1 MAEHARSSGVSWPG
15 MADWLVESLTDKPV
29 AFMLEMG
36 PHGYRTRDEFDE
48 VVCAQ
53 IVVLDDDV
61 LMLRR
66 SRAFLEQLAL
76 GSYSAE
82 GLVLDRWF
90 FDDHFADCTDGYLFT
105 RDVRLV
111 ADACVAWFRDEWGT
125 ESTDDLGCDY
135 RFPDEL
141 PRGAHAGE

>member
-1 MAEHARSSGVSWPG
+1 MAEHARSSGVSWAG
-15 MADWLVESLTDKPV
+15 MADWLAESLADKPV

-36 PHGYRTRDEFDE
+36 PNGYRTADEFDE

-53 IVVLDDDV
+53 IVVLADGV

-76 GSYSAE
+76 ADYSADR
-82 GLVLDRWF
+82 VALDRWF

-125 ESTDDLGCDY
+125 ASTADLGCDY

-141 PRGAHAGE
+141 PDRD

>member
-1 MAEHARSSGVSWPG
+1 MV
-15 MADWLVESLTDKPV
+15 DWLVESLTDQPV

-36 PHGYRTRDEFDE
+36 PSGYRNSDEDDE
-48 VVCAQ
+48 VACAQ
-53 IVVLDDDV
+53 IIVLGDGV

-66 SRAFLEQLAL
+66 SRTVLDQLTL
-76 GSYSAE
+76 VDYSVD
-82 GLVLDRWF
+82 GLSLDRWF

-125 ESTDDLGCDY
+125 RSTEDLGCDY

-141 PRGAHAGE
+141 PRH

>member
-1 MAEHARSSGVSWPG
+1 MAEHARSSGVSWAG
-15 MADWLVESLTDKPV
+15 MVDWLVESLTGQPV

-36 PHGYRTRDEFDE
+36 PNGYRSQDEFDE
-48 VVCAQ
+48 IACAQ
-53 IVVLDDDV
+53 ITMLEDGV

-66 SRAFLEQLAL
+66 SRSVLDQLILAD
-76 GSYSAE
+76 YSVDR
-82 GLVLDRWF
+82 LSLDRWF

-125 ESTDDLGCDY
+125 RSTDDLGCDY

-141 PRGAHAGE
+141 PRNVHCDD

>member
-1 MAEHARSSGVSWPG
+1 MADYARSSGVSWAG
-15 MADWLVESLTDKPV
+15 MVDWLIESLTDQPV

-36 PHGYRTRDEFDE
+36 PSGFRSQGVDDE
-48 VVCAQ
+48 VACAQ
-53 IVVLDDDV
+53 IVVLDDGV

-66 SRAFLEQLAL
+66 SRTVLDQLTLADF
-76 GSYSAE
+76 SVD
-82 GLVLDRWF
+82 GLALDRWF

-111 ADACVAWFRDEWGT
+111 ADACVGWFRDEWGT
-125 ESTDDLGCDY
+125 RSTDDLGCDY

-141 PRGAHAGE
+141 PRSR